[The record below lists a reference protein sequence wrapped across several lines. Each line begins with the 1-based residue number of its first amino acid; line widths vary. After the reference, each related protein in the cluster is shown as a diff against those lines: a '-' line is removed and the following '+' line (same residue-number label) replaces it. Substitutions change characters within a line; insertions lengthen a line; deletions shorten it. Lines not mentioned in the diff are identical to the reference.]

1 MDFNFVDT
9 NIFLEVFARDGTK
22 SEQSKKFL
30 KNGKNLITTDFVLSE
45 IEWVL
50 RTAYK
55 LNRQKISNYLKQI
68 LTSDIEIEN
77 KKFLINVLNFYEANS
92 VDWTDCLNM
101 FLLKNENDVST
112 VYSYDKGLNKFNWIK
127 RLEP

>member
-1 MDFNFVDT
+1 MDSKFVDT
-9 NIFLEVFARDGTK
+9 NIFLEIFARNGIK

-30 KNGKNLITTDFVLSE
+30 EKGKDLMTTDFVISE

-55 LNRQKISNYLKQI
+55 LNKEKITNYLKQI
-68 LTSDIEIEN
+68 LTSDVEIEN
-77 KKFLINVLNFYEANS
+77 KKFLINILNFYESNN

-101 FLLKNENDVST
+101 FLLKSEDIST
-112 VYSYDKGLNKFNWIK
+112 VYSYDKGLGKFDWVK
-127 RLEP
+127 RVEP